1 MGDEDV
7 ISREDLDEH
16 LEKKLLPYV
25 SSQYSQTTKITSVD
39 LDQFMKDIIETV
51 EMGNLRSQ
59 VIQS

>member
-16 LEKKLLPYV
+16 LEKKLLPYI

-39 LDQFMKDIIETV
+39 LDQFMKDIIKTV